1 MPPKKKTVFLCTE
14 CGYDSPKWMGRCP
27 ACGAWNT
34 MVEETL
40 RPEVQ
45 QSGVLPAGGQTP
57 ARPVRLSEI
66 AQDGESRTLTN
77 IPELDRV
84 LGGGIVKGSLVLISG
99 EPGIGKSTLLLQTC
113 QNLCKANIV
122 LYVTGE
128 ESLSQIKMRAS
139 RLGIDRENLYVLP
152 ETDLDRILQQADK
165 LAPQYIFIDSIQTMY
180 DPQNSTAPGSVGQV
194 RECTMKL
201 MQYAKTRGVSV
212 ILVGHINKD
221 GNIAGPKLLEHM
233 VDTVL
238 TFEGERHNAYRMLR
252 AAKNRFGSTNEIGLF
267 EMTGDGL
274 IDVPNP
280 SAALLSGRPVNTSGS
295 CVVATIEDTR
305 PILSEIQGLVTKS
318 AYGSARRTS
327 AGLDYNRAV
336 LLLAILEKRAG
347 FMLGAFDAYINV
359 VGGLS
364 LDEPA
369 VDLGVMLAIASS
381 YLDRPIRQDLAVF
394 GEVGLAGEMRAV
406 NNASQRINE
415 LARLGF
421 RFCILPKASAENVKP
436 PKGLQLLPVSDIKEA
451 IRICFESL
459 EPKEEN
465 AAAGRKQDL

>member
-1 MPPKKKTVFLCTE
+1 MPPKKKTAYVCTE
-14 CGYDSPKWMGRCP
+14 CGYDSPKWMGKCP
-27 ACGAWNT
+27 SCGAWNT
-34 MVEETL
+34 MVEEVVKAENDRSL
-40 RPEVQ
+40 DLPSMNKKASRPM
-45 QSGVLPAGGQTP
+45 
-57 ARPVRLSEI
+57 RLSEI
-66 AQDGESRTLTN
+66 TSGDEERVMTQ

-84 LGGGIVKGSLVLISG
+84 LGGGVVRGSLVLISG

-113 QNLCKANIV
+113 QNLCKDHAV
-122 LYVTGE
+122 MYVTGE

-139 RLGIDRENLYVLP
+139 RLGIDRENLYVLS
-152 ETDLDRILQQADK
+152 ETNLDDILVHADK
-165 LAPQYIFIDSIQTMY
+165 LSPEYIFIDSIQTMY
-180 DPQNSTAPGSVGQV
+180 DPQNSSAPGSISQV

-201 MQYAKTRGVSV
+201 MQYAKGSGVSIV
-212 ILVGHINKD
+212 LVGHINKD
-221 GNIAGPKLLEHM
+221 GNIAGPKILEHM

-238 TFEGERHNAYRMLR
+238 SFEGEKHNSYRMLR
-252 AAKNRFGSTNEIGLF
+252 ASKNRFGSTNEIGLF
-267 EMTGDGL
+267 EMTADGL

-280 SAALLSGRPVNTSGS
+280 SAALLSGRPINTSGS
-295 CVVATIEDTR
+295 CVVATIEGTR

-318 AYGSARRTS
+318 VYGSARRTS

-347 FMLGAFDAYINV
+347 FMLGAYDAYINV

-381 YLDRPIRQDLAVF
+381 YLDRPIRHDLAVF

-406 NNASQRINE
+406 SNASQRINE

-421 RFCILPKASAENVKP
+421 RYCILPKASAENLKAP
-436 PKGLQLLPVSDIKEA
+436 EGIKLIPVSDIKDA
-451 IRICFESL
+451 IRACFDKDE
-459 EPKEEN
+459 
-465 AAAGRKQDL
+465 